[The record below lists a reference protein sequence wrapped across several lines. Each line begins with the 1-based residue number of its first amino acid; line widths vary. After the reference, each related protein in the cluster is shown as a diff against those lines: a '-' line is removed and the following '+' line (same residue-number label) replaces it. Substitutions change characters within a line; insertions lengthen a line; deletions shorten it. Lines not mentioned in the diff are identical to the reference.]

1 MAKACITEK
10 TAVRQRGIESGLL
23 TLMLE
28 KRFEDFSVTD
38 LCRHLNLPRRSFYR
52 YFTDLEDVL
61 DSLMNHTMQDM
72 AIIESRTG
80 SVGAAWMMAISCM
93 V

>member
-10 TAVRQRGIESGLL
+10 TAARQRGIENGLL
-23 TLMLE
+23 ALMLE
-28 KRFEDFSVTD
+28 NRFEDISVTD
-38 LCRHLNLPRRSFYR
+38 LCQQLNLPRRSFYR

-72 AIIESRTG
+72 AIIH
-80 SVGAAWMMAISCM
+80 AAPTLPDLEAYCTF
-93 V
+93 